1 MIYLHKIL
9 PFFVSPL
16 GIILLLLIISLFS
29 KKRFFAFVALLVLLV
44 SSNPMVGN
52 YLMKKLEYPYQP
64 IPISSIKEN
73 DAIVVLSGGL
83 HHTGDE
89 KNSTYEFNDPDRF
102 FAGIDLIKKYKA
114 DKLIFTAGQLPWS
127 DNGLPEGYVLK
138 DKAISLGV
146 PGVILVTEKVKNTYE
161 ESIAVTKIVPN
172 NSSITLVTSAFH
184 MQRSKY
190 LFEKQGFN
198 VMPYPVDFKSSNSK
212 VSIMSFLPDVNA
224 LNKTSLFI
232 RENLGRL
239 YYKLFV

>member
-1 MIYLHKIL
+1 
-9 PFFVSPL
+9 
-16 GIILLLLIISLFS
+16 
-29 KKRFFAFVALLVLLV
+29 
-44 SSNPMVGN
+44 MVGN

-64 IPISSIKEN
+64 IPMSSIKEN

-83 HHTGDE
+83 HQAGN
-89 KNSTYEFNDPDRF
+89 KKYSTYEFNDPDRF
-102 FAGIDLIKKYKA
+102 FAGIDLIKQSKA

-190 LFEKQGFN
+190 LFEKQGFD
-198 VMPYPVDFKSSNSK
+198 VMPYPVDFKSSIQNLT
-212 VSIMSFLPDVNA
+212 IISFLPKVEA
-224 LNKTSLFI
+224 FGKTSLYI
-232 RENLGRL
+232 RENIGRL
-239 YYKLFV
+239 YYKLFF